1 MVFLYCLEI
10 PVKPLRVLAL
20 LISLS
25 FAAVSVAETK
35 TKVAYLGGFSSLS
48 TGTVLTDLNLE
59 KGLKIFLKMN
69 PEVEKS
75 IEFVRFDNQGEAA
88 NTALEAK
95 KIIDQNI
102 KFIVGVSKSNHALV
116 VAPLADENKILFI
129 TPQATNDKVTQ
140 NHPYVFRSCFSDL
153 YQGRALA
160 QFATQNRKAKK
171 ILIMTNVDTPYSLGL
186 AQRFMEFVGDK
197 ASITELKYVPDGIKV
212 DEIKAT
218 VEKVKP
224 DLVFIPDY
232 VNTAVFLIKEFYKI
246 DPKLLLLGG
255 DGWGGREVLDPAI
268 EPLKGLNAYYTTLWS
283 QDLANPKNQKFVK
296 VFASEYP
303 GDPSSISAATMY
315 DALSIF
321 WESFKAVKGPKT
333 PDAVRAKLL
342 STTFSTTS
350 GKISFPDPNNP
361 TPKKRVVVNRLNE
374 GKHELYDSY

>member
-1 MVFLYCLEI
+1 MQALRALVLII
-10 PVKPLRVLAL
+10 P
-20 LISLS
+20 LS
-25 FAAVSVAETK
+25 FGTVTVAEIR

-59 KGLKIFLKMN
+59 KGLKIFLKMH
-69 PEVEKS
+69 PEVDKS
-75 IEFVRFDNQGEAA
+75 IEFVRFDNQGEAS

-140 NHPYVFRSCFSDL
+140 NHPYVFRSCFSDF
-153 YQGRALA
+153 YQGRAIA
-160 QFATQNRKAKK
+160 QFAIQNRKAKK
-171 ILIMTNVDTPYSLGL
+171 ILVMTNVDTPYSLGL
-186 AQRFMEFVGDK
+186 AQRFKEFVGKK
-197 ASITELKYVPDGIKV
+197 ALITEMKYLPDGINV
-212 DEIKAT
+212 AEIKTT
-218 VEKVKP
+218 VERVKP

-232 VNTAVFLIKEFYKI
+232 VNTAVFLIKELYKI
-246 DPKLLLLGG
+246 DPKLLLVGG

-268 EPLKGLNAYYTTLWS
+268 KPLKGLNAYYTTLWS

-296 VFASEYP
+296 LFASEYP

-342 STTFSTTS
+342 STTFLTTS

-361 TPKKRVVVNRLNE
+361 TPKRRVVMNRLNE
-374 GKHELYDSY
+374 GEHELYDSY